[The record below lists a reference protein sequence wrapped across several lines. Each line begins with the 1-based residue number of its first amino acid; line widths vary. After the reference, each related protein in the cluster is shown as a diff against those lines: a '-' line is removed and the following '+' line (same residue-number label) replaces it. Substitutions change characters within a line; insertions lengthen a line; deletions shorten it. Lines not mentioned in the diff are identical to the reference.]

1 MTDSDNELGKIWKEV
16 DVAYFEA
23 LPQHVLGRTAAI

>member
-23 LPQHVLGRTAAI
+23 LSQHVLGRTAAT